1 MPDATAQSAS
11 PALERLVRV
20 LCGDAIFVFATEEAD
35 PKEALEGLTTRRAAA
50 YTAALLGQPCVT
62 ADQFEPWLAEMARA
76 LAPVSP
82 PASLPMM
89 QVGREKVT
97 LEVGARGLRSVL
109 SSKPSDKEVTR
120 VRRYGSPAR
129 RGRAPALAAGGPL
142 NAAER
147 TAIAAV
153 GAAL

>member
-50 YTAALLGQPCVT
+50 YAAALLGQPCVT

-82 PASLPMM
+82 PATLPMM
-89 QVGREKVT
+89 QVVREKVT
-97 LEVGARGLRSVL
+97 LEVGARGLRSL
-109 SSKPSDKEVTR
+109 FSNKPSDKEVTR
-120 VRRYGSPAR
+120 VRRYGALPVPPLRPAF
-129 RGRAPALAAGGPL
+129 AAHGPL
-142 NAAER
+142 HPEHR
-147 TAIAAV
+147 
-153 GAAL
+153 